1 MTEPRMDVTPSP
13 QELVLKELKRLQ
25 KAYKRDRNVAN
36 SKYGRDF
43 FIRTPELV
51 FLKHPQDKTHH
62 REHDA
67 EDKGPQETIYGK
79 SRDYGACEHDQ

>member
-1 MTEPRMDVTPSP
+1 MDVAPSP

-43 FIRTPELV
+43 FNRIKNLFSLLPKKRQIKPKC
-51 FLKHPQDKTHH
+51 F
-62 REHDA
+62 
-67 EDKGPQETIYGK
+67 
-79 SRDYGACEHDQ
+79 